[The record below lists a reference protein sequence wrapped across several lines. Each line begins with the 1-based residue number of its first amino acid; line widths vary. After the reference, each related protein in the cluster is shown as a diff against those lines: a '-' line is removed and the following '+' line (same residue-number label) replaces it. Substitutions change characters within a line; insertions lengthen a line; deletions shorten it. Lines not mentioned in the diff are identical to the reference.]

1 MESRNRRLSPHLH
14 DLHLA
19 NHRIPI
25 EALKEP
31 EQSVSDRKDRIL
43 LNLRGEILA
52 NEKRRRF
59 PSREPDGQL
68 LHEVLQIEGGVL
80 GPLGRLGDRAE

>member
-1 MESRNRRLSPHLH
+1 MSPHLH

-31 EQSVSDRKDRIL
+31 EQSVSDSKDRIP
-43 LNLRGEILA
+43 LNFRGEILA

-59 PSREPDGQL
+59 PSREPDSQL

-80 GPLGRLGDRAE
+80 CPLGRLCDRAK